1 VTPDRTET
9 KPEPRKPGG
18 APASPPPSPA
28 APPAGTRPTP
38 AEDPSE
44 PSAPET
50 EALAPPEPSD
60 TAPRDVA
67 VETPPEE
74 PLAPAPRKGR
84 APAVHPLPGAPGAK
98 PGPAPRE
105 PSARALR
112 YREHRIPR
120 RHRVFVDRNLKMT
133 TVRAIGF
140 DLDHTLAHYDPVPV
154 EELGF
159 DLTKKKLVEGK
170 GYPREILDLQY
181 DPQWVIRGLVVDRK
195 RGNVLKMDY
204 FNFVSRAYHGLTALG
219 GDERRRAYRS
229 DRIRL
234 GHENYVSVDTL
245 FHLPEVYLYVCLID
259 FFERRQRGPLDYE
272 KLYQD
277 VREMIDEAHRDG
289 SLKTVITSD
298 LDRYIRLDPEV
309 RTVLEEFRRS
319 GKKLFLL
326 TNSEWSYTDKLL
338 RHILQR
344 GKGAPAHW
352 TDLFNAVIVEA
363 AKPNFFTSTESP
375 QPVPELE
382 GQKMSAIVGRGGGAG
397 YLQRALSSSG
407 EHTLY
412 FGDHTYG
419 DILQSKRVAN
429 WRTAMIVPELD
440 REITVT
446 AEHAREF
453 ERLSRL
459 SAERHQ
465 IEIQK
470 AAIGR
475 ELRRL
480 TMVLSESD
488 GADPARRAEIAARI
502 HEIPE
507 QIQDLEARIPEL
519 ERELAALRVKIDRA
533 YNPRWGSLFR
543 EGNESSRFGHQL
555 KDFACVYTSRV
566 SNFLHYPWNY
576 YFQSPVGYMP
586 HDI

>member
-1 VTPDRTET
+1 MSADDHRT
-9 KPEPRKPGG
+9 KPKTVKPAQG
-18 APASPPPSPA
+18 APAAPAPSPATPPAGAKQSPEEEASQEASSATQPEPAVRRTGAHA
-28 APPAGTRPTP
+28 APPAP
-38 AEDPSE
+38 A
-44 PSAPET
+44 
-50 EALAPPEPSD
+50 
-60 TAPRDVA
+60 
-67 VETPPEE
+67 
-74 PLAPAPRKGR
+74 
-84 APAVHPLPGAPGAK
+84 
-98 PGPAPRE
+98 RE

-120 RHRVFVDRNLKMT
+120 RHRVFVNRNLRMT
-133 TVRAIGF
+133 TIRAIGF

-159 DLTKKKLVEGK
+159 DLTKRKLVEER
-170 GYPREILDLQY
+170 GYPREVLDLKY
-181 DPQWVIRGLVVDRK
+181 DPQWVIRGLVVDKK

-204 FNFVSRAYHGLTALG
+204 FNFVSRAYHGLTALRS
-219 GDERRRAYRS
+219 DERRRAYRS

-259 FFERRQRGPLDYE
+259 FFERQNGKKSLDYE
-272 KLYQD
+272 ALYKD

-289 SLKTVITSD
+289 SLKSVITGN

-309 RTVLEEFRRS
+309 RTVLEEFRRA

-326 TNSEWSYTDKLL
+326 TNSEWSYTDALM
-338 RHILQR
+338 RHILGR

-352 TDLFNAVIVEA
+352 SDLFNVVIVEA
-363 AKPNFFTSTESP
+363 AKPQFFLSSDAP
-375 QPVPELE
+375 APVDELQ
-382 GQKMSAIVGRGGGAG
+382 GRKIPAVVGRGGSAT
-397 YLQRALSSSG
+397 YLQRTLGSGG
-407 EHTLY
+407 EHVLY

-446 AEHAREF
+446 AEHAKEF
-453 ERLSRL
+453 ERLARL
-459 SAERHQ
+459 SSERHQ
-465 IEIQK
+465 LEIDK
-470 AAIGR
+470 AAISR

-480 TMVLSESD
+480 TLILSEQD
-488 GADPARRAEIAARI
+488 GSDPARRGEIAVRI
-502 HEIPE
+502 QEIPE
-507 QIQDLEARIPEL
+507 QIAGFEHRGSEL
-519 ERELAALRVKIDRA
+519 EHEIGQIRLKIDRS